1 MATPTCDA
9 PRLTVSKNSRSPG
22 ITSRRS
28 ILRPASYCSRTSRG
42 RRTPFCANTHWTNPL
57 QSKPDGSLPPFRY
70 GIPLSVIAVETI
82 AVGSA
87 GDGGTTTGG
96 PTGAEGAADGG
107 GGAPGKGCG
116 RGGPPVVAQAAAE
129 RAISTRTPA
138 RSRPRA
144 RSRGPFN
151 HLYCNRLT
159 PFVTWFLG
167 TGDS

>member
-57 QSKPDGSLPPFRY
+57 QSNPDGSLPPFRY

-82 AVGSA
+82 SVGAA

-96 PTGAEGAADGG
+96 PTGAGGAADGG
-107 GGAPGKGCG
+107 GGAPGRGGG
-116 RGGPPVVAQAAAE
+116 RGGPRGVAQAGAGGGSSE
-129 RAISTRTPA
+129 
-138 RSRPRA
+138 
-144 RSRGPFN
+144 G
-151 HLYCNRLT
+151 
-159 PFVTWFLG
+159 
-167 TGDS
+167 